1 MLFLSL
7 FSNGPIYIVY
17 FIIALIVAITIHEFS
32 HAWMSNQL
40 GDPSPKL
47 MGRLTLNPLAHLD
60 PVGTIFLFLV
70 GFGWGKPVPFN
81 PNYFKREKLD
91 TVLVALAGPF
101 SNILTAI
108 IFSLPTRILLLSG
121 VQNLS
126 NFWFLPLFD
135 IIIILNLTLAAFN
148 LLPIPPLDG
157 SKLYHLFLDRETIFR
172 MESMGP
178 IILIGVL
185 LLSSFSSNFLIHI
198 IYYIINLFLH
208 IAPLSSP
215 FIL

>member
-1 MLFLSL
+1 MLFLNL
-7 FSNGPIYIVY
+7 FSNGPIYIIY

-32 HAWMSNQL
+32 HAWMSNRL

-91 TVLVALAGPF
+91 TVLVALAGPI
-101 SNILTAI
+101 SNIITAI
-108 IFSLPTRILLLSG
+108 IFSLPLRILLLSG
-121 VQNLS
+121 IHNLN

-135 IIIILNLTLAAFN
+135 LIIIINLTLAAFN

-157 SKLYHLFLDRETIFR
+157 SKLYYLFLDRETAFR
-172 MESMGP
+172 LESIGP
-178 IILIGVL
+178 ILLIGIL
-185 LLSSFSSNFLIHI
+185 LISGFSSNFLIHSI
-198 IYYIINLFLH
+198 DYIINLFLH
-208 IAPLSSP
+208 IAPLSNP
-215 FIL
+215 FTL